1 MVPKGW
7 PAAVL
12 HHPAFPL
19 LDHALETR
27 DVGWDVPQQSDPD
40 GRLSTLPAR
49 QPPGLQASQKQLTS
63 LSAVEER
70 ELQCAP
76 GAGQEPQITARAAEV
91 LGPAGGGDE
100 AGARRVQLSL

>member
-12 HHPAFPL
+12 HHPALPL
-19 LDHALETR
+19 LDHALESE
-27 DVGWDVPQQSDPD
+27 DVEWDLSQQLDPD
-40 GRLSTLPAR
+40 SGLSTPAAR

-63 LSAVEER
+63 LSAVEEG
-70 ELQCAP
+70 ELQCAL
-76 GAGQEPQITARAAEV
+76 GAGQESRIAAHAAEV

-100 AGARRVQLSL
+100 AGAQLVQLSS